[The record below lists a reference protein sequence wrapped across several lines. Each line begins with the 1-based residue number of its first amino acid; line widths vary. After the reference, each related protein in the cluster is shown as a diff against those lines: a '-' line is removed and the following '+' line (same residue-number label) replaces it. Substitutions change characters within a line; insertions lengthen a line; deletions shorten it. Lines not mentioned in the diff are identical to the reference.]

1 MNNRRKFLGV
11 LGAGALAAPLSS
23 IAQQGKVRRVAEF
36 TEEPRERTIVTDIT
50 FYKSNTALLIADFYA
65 DQMSKLPHAVNR
77 KCVEKTLALRQ
88 AARAAGMLV
97 CYSATVF
104 RPGYIEISERNKTF
118 SERKRTGGPA
128 IADPLKIIHPQVQ
141 PAEGEPVVG
150 KHRVNAMFGTDLTM
164 ILGARNVD
172 TLILLGFA
180 TSGVVLSTTRYAA
193 DADYRLFIVEDCCA
207 DTDPAVHDF
216 LCTKIFPRQADV
228 VQSADV
234 IKVLAA

>member
-1 MNNRRKFLGV
+1 M
-11 LGAGALAAPLSS
+11 A
-23 IAQQGKVRRVAEF
+23 
-36 TEEPRERTIVTDIT
+36 DIT
-50 FYKSNTALLIADFYA
+50 LYKNHTALLIADFYA

-77 KCVEKTLALRQ
+77 KCVERTLALRQ
-88 AARAAGMLV
+88 AARTAGMLV

-104 RPGYIEISERNKTF
+104 RPGYIEVSERNKTF

-128 IADPLKIIHPQVQ
+128 IADPLKVIHPQMQ

-150 KHRVNAMFGTDLTM
+150 KHRVNAMFGTDLAM

-172 TLILLGFA
+172 TLVLLGFA
-180 TSGVVLSTTRYAA
+180 TSGVVLSTARYAA

-207 DTDPAVHDF
+207 DADPAVHDF

-228 VQSADV
+228 VQSADL
-234 IKVLAA
+234 IKALAA

>member
-1 MNNRRKFLGV
+1 M
-11 LGAGALAAPLSS
+11 
-23 IAQQGKVRRVAEF
+23 
-36 TEEPRERTIVTDIT
+36 TDIT
-50 FYKSNTALLIADFYA
+50 FYKSHTALLIADFYA
-65 DQMSKLPHAVNR
+65 EQMGKLPHAVNR

-88 AARAAGMLV
+88 AARAAGLLV

-104 RPGYIEISERNKTF
+104 RPGYIEVSERNKTF

-128 IADPLKIIHPQVQ
+128 IADPLKVIHPQMQ

-172 TLILLGFA
+172 TLIMLGFA

-207 DTDPAVHDF
+207 DADPAVHDF
-216 LCTKIFPRQADV
+216 LCAKIFPRQADV

-234 IKVLAA
+234 IKALAA